1 MATIDVPGRRERF
14 TPDHPTGGFKI
25 DPSTPLHQLFIERH
39 QKGRDLKVLVT
50 SRDSETGTGKTT
62 LAFWLAD
69 QWQQLFADE
78 PWEAERHAT
87 LEVFDYL
94 DKYRSLPEGSILLL
108 DEAEALDARRATSK
122 ENVKFSEYWMKMRVR
137 QVSTILTLPTATA
150 LDKRMKELA
159 DVWIEVQRRGLAM
172 VHDLRV
178 NSYTNTVQTWKA
190 HELSWPNVADHP
202 EMQRLE
208 EMKKEAINRSIDQE
222 QQEQETP
229 DPKEIKREQKIRIA
243 QNMRDR
249 GDTLASIAEALD
261 MSDAW
266 ASNNTE
272 SPS

>member
-1 MATIDVPGRRERF
+1 VATTEFPSRRERF
-14 TPDHPTGGFKI
+14 TPDRATGGFKI

-39 QKGRDLKVLVT
+39 QKKRDLKLLVT
-50 SRDSETGTGKTT
+50 SADSQTGTGKTT
-62 LAFWLAD
+62 LAFWLCD

-78 PWEAERHAT
+78 RWQAEKHAT
-87 LEVFDYL
+87 LDVFDYL
-94 DKYRSLPEGSILLL
+94 DKYRSLPAGSILLL

-159 DVWIEVQRRGLAM
+159 DVWIEVQRRGLAV

-190 HELSWPNVADHP
+190 HKLSWPNVAEHP
-202 EMQRLE
+202 EMQRLDV
-208 EMKKEAINRSIDQE
+208 MKKEAINRSIDQE
-222 QQEQETP
+222 QQEEETP

-243 QNMRDR
+243 QNLRDR
-249 GDTLASIAEALD
+249 GETIASIAEGVG
-261 MSDAW
+261 MSEGW
-266 ASNNTE
+266 VSNNTE
-272 SPS
+272 SPQ